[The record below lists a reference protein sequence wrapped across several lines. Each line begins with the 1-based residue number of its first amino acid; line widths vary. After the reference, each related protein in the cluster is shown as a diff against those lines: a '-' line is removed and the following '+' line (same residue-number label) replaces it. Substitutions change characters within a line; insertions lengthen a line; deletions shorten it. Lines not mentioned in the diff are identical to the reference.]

1 MGQVQGREMALSP
14 ARFFPF
20 LEGIL
25 SYGGSQMSPRTQLPR
40 EIVTERELQAYLN
53 AHPEVMEYLL
63 RMKKAQEVFGNFLRL
78 TGTQRIVRDLAA
90 GSTAEVELNGSV
102 SRTDR

>member
-1 MGQVQGREMALSP
+1 MPETCPCTRPGFRSV
-14 ARFFPF
+14 
-20 LEGIL
+20 EGIL
-25 SYGGSQMSPRTQLPR
+25 SMEVIHMSRRAQLPR
-40 EIVTERELQAYLN
+40 EVVTERELQAYLD
-53 AHPEVMEYLL
+53 AHPEVVEYLS
-63 RMKKAQEVFGNFLRL
+63 RMKRAQDAFANFLRL